1 MISAKKKRMISIFE
15 IVKRSIDITG
25 SVFLLIIFTP
35 VMLIAAVLIKLTSP
49 GPVLVEKE
57 NKHMKRVG
65 KGGKLFRIYKLR
77 SMMVNADVLEKTD
90 PRFKKVY
97 IEKRTGGYY
106 KPLNDNRV
114 TPVGKVIRKY
124 SIDEMPQLL
133 NVLKGE
139 MSIVGPRPYLPEEL
153 KEQQKQFPG
162 TEKYVKDVH
171 TVRPGITGYWQVSG
185 RSDVKFDKRIEMD
198 AYYARKRSILFD
210 ILIILKTPWAMITG
224 KGAK

>member
-1 MISAKKKRMISIFE
+1 
-15 IVKRSIDITG
+15 
-25 SVFLLIIFTP
+25 
-35 VMLIAAVLIKLTSP
+35 
-49 GPVLVEKE
+49 LVEKE
-57 NKHMKRVG
+57 NEHMKRAG

-90 PRFKKVY
+90 PKFRKVY

-106 KPLNDNRV
+106 KPQNDTRV
-114 TPVGKVIRKY
+114 TAVGKVIRKY
-124 SIDEMPQLL
+124 SIDEMPQLM

-153 KEQQKQFPG
+153 KEQQKRFPG

-224 KGAK
+224 KGAM